1 MAAVTSELV
10 NMSKLA
16 SCLGVDGKTVDRWM
30 SLLEHVFLIR
40 RYPGLASQW
49 FEASG
54 QGTEV
59 MILDSGLLAA
69 FRRTG
74 VADVARDRQRLGPLL
89 ECFVH
94 AELAKVTTLCEDAT
108 AISHYRDKG
117 GVKVD
122 LVLTRSP
129 GEVVGTEISANANGT
144 ARVFQRIATLAGGC
158 GSRLPVRHP
167 RPRR

>member
-1 MAAVTSELV
+1 MVRLSDHMAAVTSELV

-16 SCLGVDGKTVDRWM
+16 SRLGVDGKTVDRWM

-94 AELAKVTTLCEDAT
+94 AELAKGTTLCEDPS

-117 GVKVD
+117 GSQG
-122 LVLTRSP
+122 RSGAHAIARRSCRDRDQRQRERHGP
-129 GEVVGTEISANANGT
+129 SISEDRGAC
-144 ARVFQRIATLAGGC
+144 R
-158 GSRLPVRHP
+158 RL
-167 RPRR
+167 